1 MAASIKIMAIW
12 QVTQCQSYSTF
23 LCNGS
28 TDLPYDMASHLNSTQ
43 SPL

>member
-12 QVTQCQSYSTF
+12 QVKPHQSYSMF

-28 TDLPYDMASHLNSTQ
+28 TDLPYDMALHPSST
-43 SPL
+43 